1 MEMNMSPT
9 KNGNELAK
17 PLAYNGEDIYPVPQ
31 FEQMGAEVVIEKQII
46 IEQPMVKQS

>member
-1 MEMNMSPT
+1 MSPT

-17 PLAYNGEDIYPVPQ
+17 PLANNGEDIYHVPQ

>member
-1 MEMNMSPT
+1 MSTT

-17 PLAYNGEDIYPVPQ
+17 PLTNNGDNIYSVPQ

-46 IEQPMVKQS
+46 IEQPMVQQS